1 MAKNIFQ
8 VHGVTSRGEVAF
20 NRPLRRTQ
28 VLAFFE
34 RLEPCLVGIEA
45 CSSGHYWAQENSKLG
60 HEVRLI
66 PPIYVKPYVKR
77 GKSDAID
84 AEAIC
89 EAVTR
94 PTTRFVEIKSEDQQA
109 LPSLHR
115 TRDLAVRQRTQLVNM
130 LRGLLAEFGITIPR
144 GLGKALGYAKD
155 VTEGDQPEMPKIARV
170 VVRVL
175 CRQVM
180 ALHNWIGWYETRL
193 KIEARANPQVR
204 LLQTIPGMGPIT
216 ASAIAATVGSGYQF
230 RSGREFAAWLGLT
243 PKNRSSGGK
252 ERLGGISRMGDRCL
266 KQLLVVGMTLRVRQV
281 RNHPERGDPWLRDL
295 LDRKRARLATLA
307 MANETARVVWAVL
320 TKKPT
325 LRSTRRLRDAAFE
338 IARQEI

>member
-1 MAKNIFQ
+1 MRVSTIGLDLAKNIFQ
-8 VHGVTSRGEVAF
+8 VHGVTDQGEVAF
-20 NRPLRRTQ
+20 NRPLRRAQ

-34 RLEPCLVGIEA
+34 RIEPCLVGIEA
-45 CSSGHYWAQENSKLG
+45 CSSGHYWARELSKLG

-77 GKSDAID
+77 GKSDAVD

-94 PTTRFVEIKSEDQQA
+94 PTMRFVEIKSEDQQA
-109 LPSLHR
+109 LLSLHR

-155 VTEGDQPEMPKIARV
+155 VTEGAQPDIPEIARD

-204 LLQTIPGMGPIT
+204 LLQTIPGVGPIT
-216 ASAIAATVGSGYQF
+216 ASAIAATVGSGHQF

-252 ERLGGISRMGDRCL
+252 ERLGGISKMGDRYL
-266 KQLLVVGMTLRVRQV
+266 RQLLVVGMTSRVRQV

-295 LDRKRARLATLA
+295 LDRKPARLATVA
-307 MANETARVVWAVL
+307 MANKTARVVWAVL
-320 TKKPT
+320 TKNRPYAQP
-325 LRSTRRLRDAAFE
+325 AA
-338 IARQEI
+338 